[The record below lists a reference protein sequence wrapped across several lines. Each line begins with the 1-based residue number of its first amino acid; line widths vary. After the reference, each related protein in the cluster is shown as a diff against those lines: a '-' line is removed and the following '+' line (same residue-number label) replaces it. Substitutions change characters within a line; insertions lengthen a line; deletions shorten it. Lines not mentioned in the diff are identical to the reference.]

1 MTVNTEIRISR
12 NAADEFRNS
21 MAAVDLDSVSLRDKF
36 MDDVTSS
43 TDGSGTLVINAA
55 DMDIDLGVLKGC

>member
-1 MTVNTEIRISR
+1 MTVDTEIRISGA
-12 NAADEFRNS
+12 AADEFRNS
-21 MAAVDLDSVSLRDKF
+21 MASADLDSVSLRDKF